1 LNDAPAT
8 LKKPL
13 RGREDVDG
21 GQRHTCRCGR
31 LPAVV
36 SRDLNSNRLMA
47 IPVLKRTAPYAL
59 TLAAVALAV
68 FVRWLT
74 APWLE
79 GDMRY
84 GLLYAAVAFASWIG
98 GWRPGAVAA
107 VGGFLATEWMLRLTD
122 APPARGDL
130 LLALLLCAGSCGVI
144 IYLVDAHGTALEDA
158 SRRADELA
166 RAMRERDQAA
176 IRFRKAEALFRQS
189 HEASTQG
196 YAVLSALRDHSDVVC
211 DFVFEYVNP
220 VGAAMVG
227 ASPKDLVGRPLT
239 DAVLDSAANLLPHFL
254 EVLNTGTAADFE
266 ADYRHGVVEARFR
279 HLVVKAGGG
288 VAVTFVDVAR
298 HVAARG
304 DARLQSVPSP
314 RATD

>member
-1 LNDAPAT
+1 MPSPA
-8 LKKPL
+8 
-13 RGREDVDG
+13 
-21 GQRHTCRCGR
+21 
-31 LPAVV
+31 
-36 SRDLNSNRLMA
+36 
-47 IPVLKRTAPYAL
+47 LKRTAPYAL
-59 TLAAVALAV
+59 ALAAIAFAV

-84 GLLYAAVAFASWIG
+84 GPLYAAVALAAWIG
-98 GWRPGAVAA
+98 GWRPGAVATVA
-107 VGGFLATEWMLRLTD
+107 GFLATEWMLRLTD

-130 LLALLLCAGSCGVI
+130 PLALLLYAGSCGVI
-144 IYLVDAHGTALEDA
+144 VYLADAHRAALEDS

-166 RAMRERDQAA
+166 RAMHERDQAA

-196 YAVLSALRDHSDVVC
+196 YAVLSALRDPAGMAC
-211 DFVFEYVNP
+211 DFVFEYVNSA
-220 VGAAMVG
+220 GAAMAG
-227 ASPKDLVGRPLT
+227 ASPNDLVGRPLT
-239 DAVLDSAANLLPHFL
+239 DAVPDSAANLLPRFL

-266 ADYRHGVVEARFR
+266 ADYRHGLVEARFR

-298 HVAARG
+298 H
-304 DARLQSVPSP
+304 ARLDPHK
-314 RATD
+314 ATMR